1 VPEPVR
7 RQPGAA
13 RAPVTVPP
21 LLPLLLALLLAVT
34 AATASAQGRSPA
46 VPGDDPRFSR
56 GDELVQLDFKDVEL
70 AVVIET
76 IARITG
82 KNFIYDDRVRGRVT
96 IVSPSE
102 VTVEQAY
109 AVFESV
115 LKIKGFTAVPG
126 PGGVQKIVPIRDAK
140 ESSIDTVRGD
150 APSANRDTFVTRLVP
165 LLYIDAE
172 AITNTIKPMTRNVSL
187 RGYRI
192 VYACQLGEDVAM
204 AGPATPGMPGG
215 AGGGMDPMSQ
225 GYDPMNDPNFDPAM
239 MGYPPEGQ

>member
-1 VPEPVR
+1 MNDTVR
-7 RQPGAA
+7 RTRGAA
-13 RAPVTVPP
+13 RHLTLA
-21 LLPLLLALLLAVT
+21 LALLALSAGI
-34 AATASAQGRSPA
+34 AQAQGRTAP
-46 VPGDDPRFSR
+46 PGEDPRFTR

-102 VTVEQAY
+102 VTADQAY

-126 PGGVQKIVPIRDAK
+126 PGGVFKIVPIRDAK
-140 ESSIDTVRGD
+140 ESSIDTVKDDR
-150 APSANRDTFVTRLVP
+150 PSANRDLFVTRLVP

-172 AITNTIKPMTRNVSL
+172 AITNTIKPLVSKDAS
-187 RGYRI
+187 I
-192 VYACQLGEDVAM
+192 VAYAPTNTIIITDTQANIRRLLTILEAIDVETYKEELAVLKVK
-204 AGPATPGMPGG
+204 
-215 AGGGMDPMSQ
+215 
-225 GYDPMNDPNFDPAM
+225 
-239 MGYPPEGQ
+239 